1 MARKVCRR
9 LEIRGNRI
17 MKTWIF
23 SALVATLTVFANPI
37 YAHSDPLKGGTCWG
51 IAGTTLT
58 PTLTFNC
65 QHLGTVTIG
74 QIYEKGFRVVSSI
87 THAGFNGA
95 ISLIIEEQKP

>member
-1 MARKVCRR
+1 
-9 LEIRGNRI
+9 

-23 SALVATLTVFANPI
+23 PTLVAMLTAFASPI
-37 YAHSDPLKGGTCWG
+37 NAHSEPLKGGTCWG